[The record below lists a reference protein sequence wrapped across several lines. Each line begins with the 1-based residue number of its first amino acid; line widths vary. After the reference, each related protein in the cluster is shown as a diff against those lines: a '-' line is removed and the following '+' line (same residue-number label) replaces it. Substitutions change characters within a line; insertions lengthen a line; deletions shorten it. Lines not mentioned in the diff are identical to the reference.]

1 MMEEND
7 QIRMIDSLFDMII
20 RNEDIFVNKN
30 KNTIKFAN
38 KIIHAK
44 YKLDLARYGIDN
56 LPYPLEA
63 YEEIRVMKEKKGK
76 MIRVPLYLREML
88 KEIKENPNYI
98 DSDETHNDA
107 KFRKFTAN
115 RILREDV
122 LNADPDI
129 PFDRSM
135 EYYGDFVIDDPD
147 DIRTRK
153 EVWDDMM
160 AILGNNHKKTRKR
173 RRKKEDE
180 AKKYK
185 RKYMTLARKAKKL
198 LSKTF
203 SL

>member
-63 YEEIRVMKEKKGK
+63 YEEIRVMKEKKRK

-88 KEIKENPNYI
+88 KEVKENPNYI
-98 DSDETHNDA
+98 DSYEPHNNPEY
-107 KFRKFTAN
+107 RKFATN
-115 RILREDV
+115 MMIMEDV
-122 LNADPDI
+122 LNADPDV

-135 EYYGDFVIDDPD
+135 EYYGDFVIDDPSD
-147 DIRTRK
+147 KRTKK
-153 EVWDDMM
+153 ELWDDMM
-160 AILGNNHKKTRKR
+160 TMLGDNHKKTRKR